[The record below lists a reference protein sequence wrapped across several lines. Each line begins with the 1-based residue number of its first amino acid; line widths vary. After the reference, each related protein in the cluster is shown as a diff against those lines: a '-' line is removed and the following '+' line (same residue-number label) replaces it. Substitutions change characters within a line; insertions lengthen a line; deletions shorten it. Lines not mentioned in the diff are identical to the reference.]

1 MPSKAACRRRT
12 TDARSVGTALG
23 QIPTYLGTARSG
35 ESDLRNARATSSG
48 APVDRGPGIARPRLA
63 VALVGAGKRLA
74 LAGLGAYA
82 FLALVSPAGADPD
95 TAARAQQ
102 IEIYASGHPKRA
114 VLELAELV
122 PRAGVG
128 KASDRLLVRALLGQ
142 ALVLAGRATE
152 ALALAGEMEDEAL
165 TTSDSPSLA
174 AALLVRSSVQSTT
187 GDTAKANA
195 LAKRAFGLM
204 HGAADPFLTHWA
216 LMAIGTTARG
226 RGQRDEALSSL
237 HDALSLA
244 ERIGSPY
251 RRSSALYQLSVLYL
265 EMKQGERA
273 LETSLEAF
281 RYAKAAGSAYAMAN
295 ARMAESATMELLD
308 NPERELAAMEDALAI
323 ARKAQSMTAECR
335 ALINLSDIQ
344 LRRRRFQ
351 DALDLS
357 RQSLDLAKEFDDAGL
372 MATSEANMGFA
383 LFGLGRTQEAKRL
396 TDQAVAYFERT
407 RATAEIAGLLG
418 EYGQYL
424 EKAGDYKAALALYH
438 RERKLNDEIALA
450 THQRTVLELQEKY
463 ESERQQREIALLN
476 RENAVTSTEL
486 HTRVLQQR
494 VWWLV
499 ATVFGL
505 SFLVVT
511 VLYRKLRATNRLLG
525 QKNLELRIQSS
536 RDPLTALY
544 NRRYFQ
550 DFIDDETA
558 RPERRRNDATT
569 VEALLLIDL
578 DNFKATNDDH
588 GHSAG
593 DAVLVAA
600 AQRLREALRETDMI
614 VRWGG
619 EEFLVFVA
627 ATQADKLD
635 EIAQRIMEA
644 LATEPFVHHGY
655 PISITASVGFV
666 PMPLPPR
673 NMALPWERSIG
684 LADMALYMA
693 KVHGRNRAYG
703 IRGLANADSE
713 TLAAVERD
721 LERAWRDGLVD
732 MHVLHGP
739 GAPLP
744 AVAAAQ
750 GAAGLIRH

>member
-1 MPSKAACRRRT
+1 MPRRNPACAAAVGFIEHGACAAGDDIPDVCKA
-12 TDARSVGTALG
+12 V
-23 QIPTYLGTARSG
+23 
-35 ESDLRNARATSSG
+35 
-48 APVDRGPGIARPRLA
+48 IARHRAHATVAFLGAAKRLA
-63 VALVGAGKRLA
+63 VAWMGAGALLA
-74 LAGLGAYA
+74 LA
-82 FLALVSPAGADPD
+82 SPAVAGPEI
-95 TAARAQQ
+95 AARVQG

-114 VLELAELV
+114 VAELAALL
-122 PRAGVG
+122 PKAGADG
-128 KASDRLLVRALLGQ
+128 AADRLLVRALLGQ
-142 ALVLAGRATE
+142 SLVMAGRTTE
-152 ALALAGEMEDEAL
+152 ALGLANELEAE
-165 TTSDSPSLA
+165 SPAGSPSPSLGT
-174 AALLVRSSVQSTT
+174 ALLVRSSAQSAT

-195 LAKRAFGLM
+195 LAKRAYEMLQSG
-204 HGAADPFLTHWA
+204 ADPFLTHWA

-226 RGQRDEALSSL
+226 RGLRDEALSSL
-237 HDALSLA
+237 HEALALA
-244 ERIGSPY
+244 EQVGSPY
-251 RRSSALYQLSVLYL
+251 RRSSALYQLSILYF
-265 EMKQGERA
+265 EMKQGQSARQ
-273 LETSLEAF
+273 TSLEAY
-281 RYAKAAGSAYAMAN
+281 RYAQAAGSAYAMAS
-295 ARMAESATMELLD
+295 ARMAESAAMELLD
-308 NPERELAAMEDALAI
+308 MPERELAAMEEALVI
-323 ARKAQSMTAECR
+323 ARKAQSVTAECR

-344 LRRRRFQ
+344 LRRRNFQ
-351 DALDLS
+351 AALDLARS
-357 RQSLDLAKEFDDAGL
+357 SQSLAKEIDDPGL
-372 MATSEANMGFA
+372 VATSDANMGFA

-396 TDQAVAYFERT
+396 TDQAVVYYELT
-407 RATAEIAGLLG
+407 GATAEIASLLE
-418 EYGQYL
+418 EYAQYL

-438 RERKLNDEIALA
+438 RERKLNDEISLA

-463 ESERQQREIALLN
+463 ESEKRQREIALLN

-525 QKNLELRIQSS
+525 QKNRELRFQSS

-550 DFIDDETA
+550 DFIDDEA
-558 RPERRRNDATT
+558 SRPERRRSDATT

-578 DNFKATNDDH
+578 DNFKATNDGY

-619 EEFLVFVA
+619 EEFLVYVA
-627 ATQADKLD
+627 ATQPDKLD
-635 EIAQRIMEA
+635 EIALRIMHA
-644 LATEPFVHHGY
+644 LATEPFMHHGC
-655 PISITASVGFV
+655 PISITASVGYV
-666 PMPLPPR
+666 PMPLPPDV
-673 NMALPWERSIG
+673 AGLPWERAIG

-703 IRGLANADSE
+703 IRRLADAESE

-732 MHVLHGP
+732 MQVLNGP
-739 GAPLP
+739 DVRSPTN
-744 AVAAAQ
+744 AVAAPQ
-750 GAAGLIRH
+750 STVVDSR